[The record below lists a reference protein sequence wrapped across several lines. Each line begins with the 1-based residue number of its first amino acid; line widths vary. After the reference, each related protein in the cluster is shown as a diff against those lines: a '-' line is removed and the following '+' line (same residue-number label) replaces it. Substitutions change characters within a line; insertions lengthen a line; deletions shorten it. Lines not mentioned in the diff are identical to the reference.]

1 LEYSLTGRNAGI
13 FLNLPGIFS
22 MDKNLSNRQFL
33 TAVTDFVMLIF
44 TVIMKKRF
52 FALLPLVVFLI
63 ISYGSGRQSRE
74 IAIRNLTKQVVL
86 YSVKTSHASP
96 TSKKMRIEAGELERF
111 SEGSSLI
118 ISFQSYGQTITYRLN
133 PGMAYSFRNNED
145 GDLELYE
152 GSHSRTDAPDLAPY
166 VPTPMVVVEK
176 MLEMAKVTGSDILY
190 DLGCGDGRIVI
201 TAAKRYGTRGVGID
215 LEPERIKE
223 SKAYA
228 KQAGVEDLVEFLLQD
243 VMKSDISEATV
254 VTLYLLPES
263 NAILRPILEEQLKEG
278 ARVVSHNYH
287 MPDWQAREIA
297 YQEVTTGDGE
307 MHTIFVY
314 KK

>member
-1 LEYSLTGRNAGI
+1 
-13 FLNLPGIFS
+13 
-22 MDKNLSNRQFL
+22 
-33 TAVTDFVMLIF
+33 
-44 TVIMKKRF
+44 MKKRRSAF
-52 FALLPLVVFLI
+52 LPIMLFLA
-63 ISYGSGRQSRE
+63 ISLGPTTQSRE
-74 IAIRNLTKQVVL
+74 IAIRNLTNQTVS
-86 YSVKTSHASP
+86 YSVKTSHADPS
-96 TSKKMRIEAGELERF
+96 SKKMRLEAGELERF

-118 ISFQSYGQTITYRLN
+118 VSFQSQGQTITYRLD

-145 GDLELYE
+145 GELELYE

-176 MLEMAKVTGSDILY
+176 MLEMAGVTKTDILY

-201 TAAKRYGTRGVGID
+201 MAAKKFGTRGVGID
-215 LEPERIKE
+215 LDPERIKE
-223 SKAYA
+223 SIAYA

-243 VMKSDISEATV
+243 VMKSDISQATV

-263 NAILRPILEEQLKEG
+263 NAILRPILEEQLKDG

-287 MPDWQAREIA
+287 MPDWQAREIG
-297 YQEVTTGDGE
+297 YTEVTTGDGE
-307 MHTIFVY
+307 IHTIFVY

>member
-1 LEYSLTGRNAGI
+1 MR
-13 FLNLPGIFS
+13 
-22 MDKNLSNRQFL
+22 
-33 TAVTDFVMLIF
+33 
-44 TVIMKKRF
+44 KRY
-52 FALLPLVVFLI
+52 FALLPILVFLMI
-63 ISYGSGRQSRE
+63 PYGSARQSRE
-74 IAIRNLTKQVVL
+74 IAIRNLTKQVVS
-86 YSVKTSHASP
+86 YSIKNSHASP

-111 SEGSSLI
+111 SDGLSLI
-118 ISFQSYGQTITYRLN
+118 ISFESQGQTITYRLD

-166 VPTPMVVVEK
+166 VPTPMVVVDK
-176 MLEMAKVTGSDILY
+176 MLEMANVTKTDILY

-201 TAAKRYGTRGVGID
+201 TAARKYGIRGVGID
-215 LEPERIKE
+215 LDPERIKE
-223 SKAYA
+223 SNAYA
-228 KQAGVEDLVEFLLQD
+228 KQAGIENLVEFRLHD

-254 VTLYLLPES
+254 VMLYLLPES
-263 NAILRPILEEQLKEG
+263 NAILRPILEEQLKDG

-287 MPDWQAREIA
+287 MPDWQAREIG
-297 YQEVTTGDGE
+297 YEEVTTGDGE

>member
-1 LEYSLTGRNAGI
+1 MR
-13 FLNLPGIFS
+13 
-22 MDKNLSNRQFL
+22 
-33 TAVTDFVMLIF
+33 
-44 TVIMKKRF
+44 KRLL
-52 FALLPLVVFLI
+52 ALLSIVIILLI
-63 ISYGSGRQSRE
+63 SHGSATQSSE
-74 IAIRNLTKQVVL
+74 IAIRNLTKQVVS
-86 YSVKTSHASP
+86 YSIKTSHSSP
-96 TSKKMRIEAGELERF
+96 TSKKMRLEAGELERF
-111 SEGSSLI
+111 SDGLSLI
-118 ISFQSYGQTITYRLN
+118 VSFKSQGQTITYRLN
-133 PGMAYSFRNNED
+133 PGMAYSFWKNED
-145 GDLELYE
+145 GYLELYE

-176 MLEMAKVTGSDILY
+176 MLEMANVTKTDILY

-201 TAAKRYGTRGVGID
+201 TAAKKYGTRGVGID

-228 KQAGVEDLVEFLLQD
+228 KEAGVEDLVEFRLHD
-243 VMKSDISEATV
+243 VMKSNISEATV

-278 ARVVSHNYH
+278 ARVISHNYH
-287 MPDWQAREIA
+287 MPDWQSKEIG
-297 YQEVTTGDGE
+297 YTEVTTGDGE